1 MQALV
6 QELERVKVLDPT
18 STDSSTKTNP
28 KQTQSTKPTQKL
40 WQSGVEGQ
48 ASSTSSLNNLLSFMG
63 ATPVQMNNKE
73 MIDESTTTSVPSLH
87 STNNNNQT
95 SMSSLHANS
104 NSIVGILLPFFRDY
118 VNPLVFKYLI
128 PRLINIFQILGQVYY
143 MVHPMLIGCVNTM
156 RYVIIDLLF
165 PIYQHHVHPR
175 LLQWY
180 VSYVEPTMLPFYQS
194 YLAVHITTIYH
205 VYMSYLS
212 MYVQPIWLWI
222 YNLLHVIVGTIQEG
236 HLMDHTATLLS
247 NIYTTY
253 EVIIASL
260 CENPTIQ
267 NIFGT
272 NVDVIVTLLGYL
284 IMISLLLLIR
294 RMVLGVAA
302 LILFICFSPVVM
314 MVFLIGKV
322 KKIIYGSSIKK
333 KKVSHPLIH
342 PFIRH
347 VAHTLYS
354 NTF

>member
-1 MQALV
+1 
-6 QELERVKVLDPT
+6 
-18 STDSSTKTNP
+18 
-28 KQTQSTKPTQKL
+28 
-40 WQSGVEGQ
+40 
-48 ASSTSSLNNLLSFMG
+48 
-63 ATPVQMNNKE
+63 
-73 MIDESTTTSVPSLH
+73 
-87 STNNNNQT
+87 
-95 SMSSLHANS
+95 
-104 NSIVGILLPFFRDY
+104 
-118 VNPLVFKYLI
+118 
-128 PRLINIFQILGQVYY
+128 
-143 MVHPMLIGCVNTM
+143 M

-284 IMISLLLLIR
+284 IMISL
-294 RMVLGVAA
+294 
-302 LILFICFSPVVM
+302 